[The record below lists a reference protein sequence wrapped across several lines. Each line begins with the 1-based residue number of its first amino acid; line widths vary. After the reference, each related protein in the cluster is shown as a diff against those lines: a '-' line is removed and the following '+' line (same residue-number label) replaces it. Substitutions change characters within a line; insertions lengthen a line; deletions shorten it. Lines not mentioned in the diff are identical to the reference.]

1 MAFSLAFVLFAL
13 SMCFTPGPNNVML
26 MTSGL
31 NFGISKSL
39 PHLFGVFLGFPSMVI
54 MVGLGLGVIFELY
67 PVIHDVIKVLGII
80 YLLYLAWC
88 IANAQ
93 STSLN
98 AKAPR
103 PFTFLQAA
111 LFQWVNPKAWVMAST
126 SIAVYTTVAVGM
138 FYQVLFLAAVFVFIG
153 FLSGS
158 TWLFLGHGLKRLLTS
173 DTHQVLFNRAMA
185 ILLTVSIL
193 PTAYELGV
201 RFSASFN
208 LA

>member
-1 MAFSLAFVLFAL
+1 MAFSLAFILFAL

-31 NFGISKSL
+31 NFGIRKSL
-39 PHLFGVFLGFPSMVI
+39 PHLFGVFFGFPSMVI
-54 MVGLGLGVIFELY
+54 MVGLGLGVMFELY
-67 PVIHDVIKVLGII
+67 PVIHDVIKVLGIT
-80 YLLYLAWC
+80 YLLYLAWR
-88 IANAQ
+88 IANAK
-93 STSLN
+93 SNSLN
-98 AKAPR
+98 NKAPQ

-126 SIAVYTTVAVGM
+126 SVAVYTSIDASM
-138 FYQVLFLAAVFVFIG
+138 FYQVLLLAVAFVFIG

-158 TWLFLGHGLKRLLTS
+158 TWLFLGHGLKRMLKS
-173 DTHQVLFNRAMA
+173 DAHQALFNMAMA

-193 PTAYELGV
+193 PAAYELGV
-201 RFSASFN
+201 RFLASSN